1 MENLIEF
8 VKFSAE
14 RLYWTIEDNGDPDN
28 AIKEWDLFENHLL
41 NIFPQG
47 IPLEITTY
55 ISQLK
60 QKFVSYYPFSGSS
73 NLSNL
78 GRKAR

>member
-28 AIKEWDLFENHLL
+28 AIKEWTLFENHLS
-41 NIFPQG
+41 NIFPQE

-55 ISQLK
+55 ISELK
-60 QKFVSYYPFSGSS
+60 QKFVSYYPFSGSD
-73 NLSNL
+73 LSNL
-78 GRKAR
+78 GRKVR

>member
-41 NIFPQG
+41 IL
-47 IPLEITTY
+47 IDL
-55 ISQLK
+55 
-60 QKFVSYYPFSGSS
+60 V
-73 NLSNL
+73 
-78 GRKAR
+78 